1 MERTWPVSAPAWEAG
16 GGCSPPLSTPPGR
29 GRARRGGGGTARC
42 PAGARPVCTARAGLR
57 SGWDCAPRRRALVG
71 VSQRGERSGALGAGG
86 ECGRAAPRAARTPG
100 QGHRLRFGG
109 TRVWTSGSPSCPR
122 PHVPGPASPCALGGA
137 PQRGWTDPPG
147 LAASRPRPGFPTSLA
162 WPRTCCSAN
171 ARAPGGSAGPCGPTA
186 LSPARCRLQRLAS
199 FAGHFAKCRLN
210 ARSCVPARERG
221 PPGRTA
227 GSGGSWPGISGA
239 RGRRRAHSLSCLV
252 PKPGRRL
259 LRAAPG
265 SAGPQSLG
273 RRQRQ
278 RGGRGGVFRAGP
290 GSPRCWA
297 PTG

>member
-1 MERTWPVSAPAWEAG
+1 MEAALLL
-16 GGCSPPLSTPPGR
+16 SPPR
-29 GRARRGGGGTARC
+29 
-42 PAGARPVCTARAGLR
+42 PAGAEHGAAAAGRL
-57 SGWDCAPRRRALVG
+57 GARRA
-71 VSQRGERSGALGAGG
+71 RGPSARPGRA
-86 ECGRAAPRAARTPG
+86 CGRDGTAPRAAERSSVSASAASGVGPSEREVSVDAPRPAPPALPG
-100 QGHRLRFGG
+100 RATG
-109 TRVWTSGSPSCPR
+109 SGSEGLGFGPR
-122 PHVPGPASPCALGGA
+122 GHLAVRGPMSPARPLPCALGGA

>member
-1 MERTWPVSAPAWEAG
+1 MEAALLL
-16 GGCSPPLSTPPGR
+16 SPPR
-29 GRARRGGGGTARC
+29 
-42 PAGARPVCTARAGLR
+42 PAGAEHGAAAAGRL
-57 SGWDCAPRRRALVG
+57 GARRA
-71 VSQRGERSGALGAGG
+71 RGPSARPGRA
-86 ECGRAAPRAARTPG
+86 CGRDGTAPRAAERSSVSASAASGVGPSEREVSVDAPRPAPPALPG
-100 QGHRLRFGG
+100 RATG
-109 TRVWTSGSPSCPR
+109 SGSEGLGFGPR
-122 PHVPGPASPCALGGA
+122 GHLAVRGPMSPARPLPCVLGGA